1 MDAPFSIDV
10 PAAPSGGSK
19 PFTTQPS
26 GAPNEP
32 HHCDLAMCQCESV
45 WTCVRDKTR
54 LRCQLG
60 SPDSGRYRLTL
71 LRNSRTYGHYEFDA
85 RDAALTF
92 ATRLRAT
99 FEGNGWQN
107 A

>member
-1 MDAPFSIDV
+1 MIDV
-10 PAAPSGGSK
+10 IPAQPAAQ
-19 PFTTQPS
+19 QPPLPHLS
-26 GAPNEP
+26 QALAPP
-32 HHCDLAMCQCESV
+32 HHCDTATCDCESV

-60 SPDSGRYRLTL
+60 SQETGRYRLTL
-71 LRNSRTYGHYEFDA
+71 LRNTRTYGHYEFEA

-92 ATRLRAT
+92 ATRLRVT
-99 FEGNGWQN
+99 FEGNGWRH